1 MITKMYAVSGMNCD
15 GCVTIVK
22 NALKNIPEVIE
33 AQVHLSEPQAIVSMR
48 KEIPLPE
55 LQEIISGSGH
65 YAIAEI
71 EEKRSEAISAQP
83 QKKSFGKVF
92 GALHTK
98 KDCCK

>member
-15 GCVTIVK
+15 GCVVTVR
-22 NALKNIPEVIE
+22 NALKNIPEVID

-48 KEIPLPE
+48 EEIPLPE
-55 LQEIISGSGH
+55 LQQVISRSGH

-71 EEKRSEAISAQP
+71 EEKESEVVSAQRR
-83 QKKSFGKVF
+83 KKSFGKVF
-92 GALHTK
+92 GALHAK